1 MPFQGIGFFYKKE
14 IYVDRYLNY
23 ITTMFESFFPKPKLF
38 LLSLVAWILVVI
50 SFYYLFGKSL
60 AGYLGFNLFED
71 SETVIGLGYFIT
83 PEFLFFDIYYV
94 VATLI
99 FYFFWAY
106 HSPHKWQRWSIL
118 GSSLLILMAY
128 LTVQVSVVINAWYG
142 PFYNDVQK
150 ALNGNA
156 EVTDSDLYG
165 HLAVFCIIVFP
176 YIVFVPLKLFFT
188 SHYVFRW
195 RNAMNDYYLEKW
207 SQVRKV
213 EGASQRIQE
222 DTMRFSGIMQ
232 GLGVAM
238 VDSVMTLISFLPV
251 LSALSVHIKEM
262 PLVGTIPYPLVTLA
276 IVWSVFGTFL
286 LIFAGIKLPGLEF
299 KNQRV
304 EAAFRKELVYG
315 EDNSDRAEPVS
326 LVELFNNVRRN
337 YFKIYFHYAYF
348 NLVRYLYL
356 QADNIIVYI
365 FIIPTIVSGRITLGI
380 MNQILRAFGQV
391 ASSFQFLVNS
401 WTTIIDLISIYK
413 RLQAFEASISGGQ
426 LPKIDRD
433 FIERQG
439 LED

>member
-1 MPFQGIGFFYKKE
+1 
-14 IYVDRYLNY
+14 
-23 ITTMFESFFPKPKLF
+23 MFESFFPKPKLF
-38 LLSLVAWILVVI
+38 LLSLVIWVLIVI
-50 SFYYLFGKSL
+50 SFYYLFGKNL
-60 AGYLGFNLFED
+60 AGYLGFDLVED
-71 SETVIGLGYFIT
+71 KETVIGLGYFVT
-83 PEFLFFDIYYV
+83 PDFLFFDIYYIL
-94 VATLI
+94 ATLI
-99 FYFFWAY
+99 FYFFWSY
-106 HSPHKWQRWSIL
+106 YSPHKWQRWSIL

-142 PFYNDVQK
+142 PFYNDVQQ
-150 ALNGNA
+150 ALNGNGG
-156 EVTDSDLYG
+156 VTASDLYG

-251 LSALSVHIKEM
+251 LSALSVHIEEM

-315 EDNSDRAEPVS
+315 EDNNDRAEPVS

-348 NLVRYLYL
+348 NLIRYLYL

-433 FIERQG
+433 FIEGQS

>member
-1 MPFQGIGFFYKKE
+1 
-14 IYVDRYLNY
+14 
-23 ITTMFESFFPKPKLF
+23 MFESFFPKPKLF

-106 HSPHKWQRWSIL
+106 YSPHKWQRWSIL